1 MHFIYQIYKV
11 FQQKTDPDS
20 KNGQLLDSQQNKF
33 KLSLIVTGFLVCLC
47 VGMFFMAKKYSLFAK
62 YFANI

>member
-11 FQQKTDPDS
+11 FQQKIDADSHNAQLPDS
-20 KNGQLLDSQQNKF
+20 TQNKL
-33 KLSLIVTGFLVCLC
+33 KLSLIVTGILVCLC

>member
-1 MHFIYQIYKV
+1 LAES
-11 FQQKTDPDS
+11 T
-20 KNGQLLDSQQNKF
+20 QNKL
-33 KLSLIVTGFLVCLC
+33 KLSLIVTGFLICLC